1 MKQVTHEMIEIFKIN
16 KLKYDFMG
24 YTFKRTN
31 ELSFHHLVVPK
42 RECKA
47 QGLGDGY
54 LFWNGAILKQ
64 DTSHDYLHIIER
76 IDRKCFEKITEIL
89 IYENQMKKLDKESL
103 IRIRELLL
111 GFKERYKY
119 EETKG
124 VRRLIKSQY
133 INNRIDL
140 Y

>member
-1 MKQVTHEMIEIFKIN
+1 MKQVTHEMIEIFRIN

-31 ELSFHHLVVPK
+31 ELSFHHLIVPK

-47 QGLGDGY
+47 QGLGEGY

-89 IYENQMKKLDKESL
+89 VYENQMRKLDKESL

-111 GFKERYKY
+111 SFEEKYKY

-124 VRRLIKSQY
+124 GRRLIKSQY
-133 INNRIDL
+133 MEERININ
-140 Y
+140 

>member
-1 MKQVTHEMIEIFKIN
+1 MKQVTYEMIEIFRIN

-31 ELSFHHLVVPK
+31 ELSFHHLIVPK

-47 QGLGDGY
+47 QGLGEGY

-89 IYENQMKKLDKESL
+89 VYENQMRKLDKESL

-111 GFKERYKY
+111 SFEERYKY

-124 VRRLIKSQY
+124 GRRLIKSQY
-133 INNRIDL
+133 MKERIDL

>member
-1 MKQVTHEMIEIFKIN
+1 MKQVTHEMIEIFRIN

-31 ELSFHHLVVPK
+31 ELSFHHLIVPK

-47 QGLGDGY
+47 QGLGEGY

-89 IYENQMKKLDKESL
+89 VYENQMRKLDKESL

-111 GFKERYKY
+111 SFEERYKY

-124 VRRLIKSQY
+124 GRRLIKSQY
-133 INNRIDL
+133 MKERIDL

>member
-1 MKQVTHEMIEIFKIN
+1 MKQVTHEMIEVFKIN

-31 ELSFHHLVVPK
+31 ELSFHHLTVPK

-76 IDRKCFEKITEIL
+76 IDRKRFEKITEIL
-89 IYENQMKKLDKESL
+89 IYENQMRKLDKESL
-103 IRIRELLL
+103 IRIREFLLE
-111 GFKERYKY
+111 FEERYKY

-124 VRRLIKSQY
+124 GHRLIKSQY

>member
-1 MKQVTHEMIEIFKIN
+1 MKQVTHEMIEIFRIN

-31 ELSFHHLVVPK
+31 ELSFHHLIVPK

-47 QGLGDGY
+47 QGLGEGY

-89 IYENQMKKLDKESL
+89 VYENQMRKLDKESL

-111 GFKERYKY
+111 SFEERYKY

-124 VRRLIKSQY
+124 GRRLIKSQSMEER
-133 INNRIDL
+133 INL

>member
-1 MKQVTHEMIEIFKIN
+1 MKQVTHDMIEVFRIN

-31 ELSFHHLVVPK
+31 ELSFHHLIVPK
-42 RECKA
+42 RECKT
-47 QGLGDGY
+47 QGLGEGY

-76 IDRKCFEKITEIL
+76 IDRKRFEQITEIL
-89 IYENQMKKLDKESL
+89 IYENQMRKLDKQSL

-111 GFKERYKY
+111 DFEEKYKY

-124 VRRLIKSQY
+124 GRRLIKSQY
-133 INNRIDL
+133 INERINL

>member
-1 MKQVTHEMIEIFKIN
+1 MKQVTHEMIEIFRIN

-31 ELSFHHLVVPK
+31 ELSFHHLIIPK

-47 QGLGDGY
+47 QGFGEGY

-76 IDRKCFEKITEIL
+76 VDRQRFEKITEIL
-89 IYENQMKKLDKESL
+89 IYENQMRKLDKESL

-111 GFKERYKY
+111 DFEERYKY
-119 EETKG
+119 EATKG
-124 VRRLIKSQY
+124 GRRLIKSQY
-133 INNRIDL
+133 INDRINL

>member
-1 MKQVTHEMIEIFKIN
+1 MKQITHDMIETFKIN

-31 ELSFHHLVVPK
+31 ELSFHHLIVPK
-42 RECKA
+42 RDCKA

-64 DTSHDYLHIIER
+64 NTSHDYLHIIER
-76 IDRKCFEKITEIL
+76 IDRKRFEQITEIL

-103 IRIRELLL
+103 IRIREFLLE
-111 GFKERYKY
+111 FEEKYKY
-119 EETKG
+119 EETKNG
-124 VRRLIKSQY
+124 HRLIKSQY
-133 INNRIDL
+133 ISERINL
-140 Y
+140 C

>member
-1 MKQVTHEMIEIFKIN
+1 MKQITHEMIEIFKIN

-76 IDRKCFEKITEIL
+76 IDRKRFEKITEIL
-89 IYENQMKKLDKESL
+89 IYENQMRKLDKESL

-111 GFKERYKY
+111 EFEERYKY
-119 EETKG
+119 EETKCG
-124 VRRLIKSQY
+124 HRLIKSQY
-133 INNRIDL
+133 INNRVNL

>member
-76 IDRKCFEKITEIL
+76 IDRKRFEKITEIL
-89 IYENQMKKLDKESL
+89 IYENQMRKLDKESL

-111 GFKERYKY
+111 EFEERYKY

-124 VRRLIKSQY
+124 GHRLIKSQY
-133 INNRIDL
+133 SDDRVDL

>member
-1 MKQVTHEMIEIFKIN
+1 MKQVTHEMIEIFRIN

-31 ELSFHHLVVPK
+31 ELSFHHLIVPK

-47 QGLGDGY
+47 QGLGEGY

-89 IYENQMKKLDKESL
+89 VYENQMRKLDKESL

-111 GFKERYKY
+111 SFEDRYKY

-124 VRRLIKSQY
+124 GRRLIKSQY
-133 INNRIDL
+133 IKERIDL

>member
-76 IDRKCFEKITEIL
+76 IDRKYFEKITEIL

-111 GFKERYKY
+111 GFEERYKY

-124 VRRLIKSQY
+124 GRRLIKSQY
-133 INNRIDL
+133 INDRINL

>member
-1 MKQVTHEMIEIFKIN
+1 MKQVTHEMIEIFRIN

-31 ELSFHHLVVPK
+31 ELSFHHLIVPK

-47 QGLGDGY
+47 QGLGEGY

-89 IYENQMKKLDKESL
+89 VYENQMRKLDKESL

-111 GFKERYKY
+111 SFEERYKY

-124 VRRLIKSQY
+124 SRRLIKTQY
-133 INNRIDL
+133 MKERIDL

>member
-31 ELSFHHLVVPK
+31 ELSFHHLIVPK

-47 QGLGDGY
+47 QGLGEGY

-89 IYENQMKKLDKESL
+89 IYENQMRKLDKESL

-111 GFKERYKY
+111 SFEERYKY

-124 VRRLIKSQY
+124 GRRLIKSQY
-133 INNRIDL
+133 MKERIDL

>member
-1 MKQVTHEMIEIFKIN
+1 MKQVTHEMIEVFRIN

-31 ELSFHHLVVPK
+31 ELSFHHLIVPK

-47 QGLGDGY
+47 QGLGEGY

-76 IDRKCFEKITEIL
+76 IDRKRFEQITEIL
-89 IYENQMKKLDKESL
+89 IYENQMRKLDKQSL

-111 GFKERYKY
+111 DFEEKYKY
-119 EETKG
+119 EETKCS
-124 VRRLIKSQY
+124 RRLIKSQY
-133 INNRIDL
+133 INERINL

>member
-1 MKQVTHEMIEIFKIN
+1 MKQITHEMIEIFKIN

-76 IDRKCFEKITEIL
+76 IDRKYFEKITEIL
-89 IYENQMKKLDKESL
+89 IYENQMRKLDKESL

-111 GFKERYKY
+111 EFEERYKY

-124 VRRLIKSQY
+124 GRRLIKSQY
-133 INNRIDL
+133 INDRINL

>member
-1 MKQVTHEMIEIFKIN
+1 MKQVTHEMIEIFRIN

-89 IYENQMKKLDKESL
+89 IYENQMRKLDKESL
-103 IRIRELLL
+103 IRIREFLLE
-111 GFKERYKY
+111 FEERYKY

-124 VRRLIKSQY
+124 GHRLIKSQY

>member
-1 MKQVTHEMIEIFKIN
+1 MKQITHDMIETFKIN

-31 ELSFHHLVVPK
+31 ELSFHHLIIPK
-42 RECKA
+42 RDCKA

-64 DTSHDYLHIIER
+64 NTSHDYLHIIER
-76 IDRKCFEKITEIL
+76 IDRKRFEQITEIL
-89 IYENQMKKLDKESL
+89 VYENQMKKLDKESL
-103 IRIRELLL
+103 IRIREFLLE
-111 GFKERYKY
+111 FEEKYKY

-124 VRRLIKSQY
+124 GHRLIKSQY
-133 INNRIDL
+133 ISERINL
-140 Y
+140 C

>member
-111 GFKERYKY
+111 GFEERYKY

-124 VRRLIKSQY
+124 GRRLIKSQY
-133 INNRIDL
+133 INDRISL

>member
-1 MKQVTHEMIEIFKIN
+1 MKQITHDMIETFKIN

-31 ELSFHHLVVPK
+31 ELSFHHLIVPK
-42 RECKA
+42 RDCKA

-64 DTSHDYLHIIER
+64 NTSHDYLHIIER
-76 IDRKCFEKITEIL
+76 IDRKRFEQITEIL

-103 IRIRELLL
+103 IRIREFLLE
-111 GFKERYKY
+111 FEEKYKY

-124 VRRLIKSQY
+124 GHRLIKSQY
-133 INNRIDL
+133 ISERINL
-140 Y
+140 C

>member
-1 MKQVTHEMIEIFKIN
+1 MKQVTHEMIEIFRIN

-31 ELSFHHLVVPK
+31 ELSFHHLIVPK

-47 QGLGDGY
+47 QGLGEGY

-89 IYENQMKKLDKESL
+89 VYENQMRKLDKESL

-111 GFKERYKY
+111 SFEERYKY

-124 VRRLIKSQY
+124 GRRLIKSQY
-133 INNRIDL
+133 MEERININ
-140 Y
+140 

>member
-1 MKQVTHEMIEIFKIN
+1 MKQVTHEMIETFRIN

-31 ELSFHHLVVPK
+31 ELSFHHLIVPK

-47 QGLGDGY
+47 QGLGEGY

-76 IDRKCFEKITEIL
+76 IDRKRFERITEIL
-89 IYENQMKKLDKESL
+89 IYENQMRKLDKESL

-111 GFKERYKY
+111 NFEEKYKY

-124 VRRLIKSQY
+124 GRRLIKSQY
-133 INNRIDL
+133 INDRISL

>member
-1 MKQVTHEMIEIFKIN
+1 MKQITHDMIEIFKIN

-76 IDRKCFEKITEIL
+76 IDRKRFEKITEIL
-89 IYENQMKKLDKESL
+89 IYENQMRKLDKESL
-103 IRIRELLL
+103 IRIREFLLE
-111 GFKERYKY
+111 FEERYKY

-124 VRRLIKSQY
+124 GHRLIKSQY

>member
-1 MKQVTHEMIEIFKIN
+1 MKQITHDMIETFKIN

-31 ELSFHHLVVPK
+31 ELSFHHLIIPK
-42 RECKA
+42 RDCKA

-64 DTSHDYLHIIER
+64 NTSHDYLHIIER
-76 IDRKCFEKITEIL
+76 IDRKRFEQITEIL
-89 IYENQMKKLDKESL
+89 VYENQMKKLDKESL
-103 IRIRELLL
+103 IRIREFLLD
-111 GFKERYKY
+111 FEEKYKY

-124 VRRLIKSQY
+124 GHRLIKSQY
-133 INNRIDL
+133 ISERINL
-140 Y
+140 C

>member
-1 MKQVTHEMIEIFKIN
+1 MKQVTHEMIEIFRIN

-31 ELSFHHLVVPK
+31 ELSFHHLIVPK
-42 RECKA
+42 RECKV
-47 QGLGDGY
+47 QGLGEGY

-89 IYENQMKKLDKESL
+89 VYENQMRKLDKESL

-111 GFKERYKY
+111 SFEERYKY

-124 VRRLIKSQY
+124 GRRLIKSQY
-133 INNRIDL
+133 MKERIDL

>member
-42 RECKA
+42 RECKV

-76 IDRKCFEKITEIL
+76 IDRKRFEKITEIL
-89 IYENQMKKLDKESL
+89 IYENQMRKLDKESL

-111 GFKERYKY
+111 EFEERYKY

-124 VRRLIKSQY
+124 GHRLIKSQY

>member
-1 MKQVTHEMIEIFKIN
+1 MKQVTHEMIEIFRIN

-31 ELSFHHLVVPK
+31 ELSFHHLIVPK

-76 IDRKCFEKITEIL
+76 IDRKRFEKITEIL

-111 GFKERYKY
+111 GFEERYKY

-124 VRRLIKSQY
+124 GRRLIKSQY
-133 INNRIDL
+133 INDRINL

>member
-1 MKQVTHEMIEIFKIN
+1 MKQVTHEMIEIFRIN

-31 ELSFHHLVVPK
+31 ELSFHHLIVPK

-47 QGLGDGY
+47 QGLGEGY

-89 IYENQMKKLDKESL
+89 VYENQMRKLDKESL

-111 GFKERYKY
+111 SFEERYKY

-124 VRRLIKSQY
+124 GRRLMKSQY
-133 INNRIDL
+133 RKERIDL

>member
-1 MKQVTHEMIEIFKIN
+1 MKQVTHEMIETFRIN

-31 ELSFHHLVVPK
+31 ELSFHHLIVPK

-76 IDRKCFEKITEIL
+76 VDRKRFEKITEIL
-89 IYENQMKKLDKESL
+89 IYENQMRKLDKESL

-111 GFKERYKY
+111 DFEEKYKY
-119 EETKG
+119 EGTKG
-124 VRRLIKSQY
+124 GHRLIKSQY
-133 INNRIDL
+133 INNRISL